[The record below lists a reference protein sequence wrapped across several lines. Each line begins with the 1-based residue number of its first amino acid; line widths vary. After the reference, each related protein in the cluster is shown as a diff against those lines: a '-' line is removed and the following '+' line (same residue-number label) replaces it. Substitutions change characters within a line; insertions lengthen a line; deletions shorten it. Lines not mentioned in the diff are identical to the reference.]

1 MGPETRPESQPGKV
15 KGVLEKPKDPVKW
28 PAYVFYFKPVL
39 MLLNI
44 LPFALFLMLF
54 ARVLD
59 RYAPNDWAWFFS
71 LMAAAFG
78 TYLLPFTQ
86 TLNNHTVAAFSA
98 FFAVYQFL
106 RIWDEWEL
114 SGWRFAAVGFFAA
127 FTAVNELPA
136 LSFLAVVAVLLLFR
150 FPRQTICY
158 LIPAAVVPL
167 AASIAAQYAALGEL
181 KFVYAEFG
189 TESYLYEGSLWK
201 TPLELDSLNL
211 PWFDAPE
218 AAAAGDRS

>member
-1 MGPETRPESQPGKV
+1 
-15 KGVLEKPKDPVKW
+15 
-28 PAYVFYFKPVL
+28 
-39 MLLNI
+39 
-44 LPFALFLMLF
+44 
-54 ARVLD
+54 
-59 RYAPNDWAWFFS
+59 YASNDWAWYFS
-71 LMAAAFG
+71 LTAAAFG

-136 LSFLAVVAVLLLFR
+136 VSFLAVVAVLLLFR
-150 FPRQTICY
+150 SRRPTLCY

-181 KFVYAEFG
+181 RVVYAVSAP
-189 TESYLYEGSLWK
+189 ESYLYEGSLWK
-201 TPLELDSLNL
+201 TPLELDALNL
-211 PWFDAPE
+211 PWFDSPE
-218 AAAAGDRS
+218 AQRRGIVREPYGLYLF